1 MSRNRSGPSEVNH
14 TDISCARFDATFER
28 WIREATLLLGPLL
41 KPETVYTT
49 RSGMKRD
56 FGDLTMKAQLILI
69 ASALLLVSNVAG
81 AQEPSAPSAGAQE
94 QQAPTA
100 KMTGQDTMGHMG
112 GGMMGGEDTMGHMG
126 GGMMCHGMKGH
137 GMMGHGMFKRMIFAL
152 MDTDGDGTLSLE
164 EFQAA
169 HAKIFKAMDTN
180 KDGKLTPAEIEA
192 FMSGGSP
199 APNQ

>member
-1 MSRNRSGPSEVNH
+1 M
-14 TDISCARFDATFER
+14 
-28 WIREATLLLGPLL
+28 
-41 KPETVYTT
+41 KT
-49 RSGMKRD
+49 R
-56 FGDLTMKAQLILI
+56 LILI

-81 AQEPSAPSAGAQE
+81 AQETNAPSAGTQE
-94 QQAPTA
+94 Q
-100 KMTGQDTMGHMG
+100 QDTMGHMG

-126 GGMMCHGMKGH
+126 GGMMCHSMKGH
-137 GMMGHGMFKRMIFAL
+137 GMMGHDMFKRMIFAL

>member
-1 MSRNRSGPSEVNH
+1 
-14 TDISCARFDATFER
+14 
-28 WIREATLLLGPLL
+28 
-41 KPETVYTT
+41 
-49 RSGMKRD
+49 MKRD

-81 AQEPSAPSAGAQE
+81 AQETNAPSAGAQE
-94 QQAPTA
+94 QQAPTE
-100 KMTGQDTMGHMG
+100 GQ
-112 GGMMGGEDTMGHMG
+112 DTMGHMG
-126 GGMMCHGMKGH
+126 GGMMCHGMKGR

-169 HAKIFKAMDTN
+169 HDKIFKAMDAN

>member
-1 MSRNRSGPSEVNH
+1 
-14 TDISCARFDATFER
+14 
-28 WIREATLLLGPLL
+28 
-41 KPETVYTT
+41 
-49 RSGMKRD
+49 
-56 FGDLTMKAQLILI
+56 MKAQLILI

-81 AQEPSAPSAGAQE
+81 AQETNAPSAGAQE
-94 QQAPTA
+94 QQAPTE
-100 KMTGQDTMGHMG
+100 GQDTMGHMG

-137 GMMGHGMFKRMIFAL
+137 GMMGHDMFKRMIFAL
-152 MDTDGDGTLSLE
+152 MDTDGDGTISLE

-169 HAKIFKAMDTN
+169 NEKIFKAMDTN

-192 FMSGGSP
+192 FMTGGSP

>member
-1 MSRNRSGPSEVNH
+1 
-14 TDISCARFDATFER
+14 
-28 WIREATLLLGPLL
+28 
-41 KPETVYTT
+41 
-49 RSGMKRD
+49 
-56 FGDLTMKAQLILI
+56 MKAQLILI
-69 ASALLLVSNVAG
+69 ASALLLVSNVAD
-81 AQEPSAPSAGAQE
+81 AQEPNAPSAGTQE

-112 GGMMGGEDTMGHMG
+112 GGMMGGEDAMGHMG
-126 GGMMCHGMKGH
+126 GGMMCHGMKGR
-137 GMMGHGMFKRMIFAL
+137 GMMGQGMFKRMIFAL

-199 APNQ
+199 ASNQ

>member
-1 MSRNRSGPSEVNH
+1 
-14 TDISCARFDATFER
+14 
-28 WIREATLLLGPLL
+28 
-41 KPETVYTT
+41 
-49 RSGMKRD
+49 
-56 FGDLTMKAQLILI
+56 MKAQLILI
-69 ASALLLVSNVAG
+69 ASALLLVSNVAD
-81 AQEPSAPSAGAQE
+81 AQEPNAPSAGTQE

-100 KMTGQDTMGHMG
+100 KMTGQDTMGRMGGSVTGDTMGHMG
-112 GGMMGGEDTMGHMG
+112 GSMMGGEDTMGHMG

-152 MDTDGDGTLSLE
+152 MDTDGDGTISLE

-199 APNQ
+199 ASNQ

>member
-1 MSRNRSGPSEVNH
+1 
-14 TDISCARFDATFER
+14 
-28 WIREATLLLGPLL
+28 
-41 KPETVYTT
+41 
-49 RSGMKRD
+49 
-56 FGDLTMKAQLILI
+56 MKAQLILI
-69 ASALLLVSNVAG
+69 ASAFLLVSNIAG
-81 AQEPSAPSAGAQE
+81 AQEPE
-94 QQAPTA
+94 APTA
-100 KMTGQDTMGHMG
+100 KMTGQ
-112 GGMMGGEDTMGHMG
+112 DTMGHMG

-137 GMMGHGMFKRMIFAL
+137 GMMGNGMFKRMIFAL

-192 FMSGGSP
+192 FMTGGSP